1 MIAADGETPPG
12 TRARADMLA
21 ALIAADGSKS

>member
-12 TRARADMLA
+12 TRARIEVLV
-21 ALIAADGSKS
+21 ALIGASAKN